1 MVLLTKLSKQI
12 SQMKSFGSY
21 IRRLREERQLPLRK
35 VAAYLDIDTST
46 LSKVER
52 GDRPISIQYL
62 KPLSQIFEVG
72 LKDIQVQFIADVI
85 NQNFG
90 QLEFIQEGLK
100 ETQYRLK
107 KKKK

>member
-1 MVLLTKLSKQI
+1 ME
-12 SQMKSFGSY
+12 SFGSY
-21 IRRLREERQLPLRK
+21 IRRLREERRLPLRK

-62 KPLSQIFEVG
+62 KPLSRIFDVG

-85 NQNFG
+85 GQNFG
-90 QLEFIQEGLK
+90 KLEFIQEGLK
-100 ETQYRLK
+100 EIQDRLK
-107 KKKK
+107 KGKK